1 MTGIAGGQAP
11 RAGQPGRSGLVG
23 RPGRLVADDI
33 RVAFRRPSR
42 GVAPILALDGLSLD
56 VAGGEIVALIGPNG
70 CGKSTFLRVAAGL
83 LAPERGRVTLDDRR
97 VTEPDDRIG
106 LVFQEPR
113 LLPWRST
120 AQNITYPL
128 ELAGWPPERRA
139 ARLAELLDAVGLEGA
154 VDLRPVQMSGG
165 MRQRAALARAL
176 ALSPDVLLL
185 DEPFSS
191 LDALTRERF
200 NLELLR
206 LQEAMGTTII
216 IVTHSIPEA
225 ILVADRVLVL
235 TPRPGSVATEVR
247 IDAPRPR
254 SLEVLDEALVSRA
267 AAEIRANLA
276 LPEQVA

>member
-1 MTGIAGGQAP
+1 MTEP
-11 RAGQPGRSGLVG
+11 RAA

-33 RVAFRRPSR
+33 RVAFRPPNR
-42 GVAPILALDGLSLD
+42 GAAPTVALDGLSLD
-56 VAGGEIVALIGPNG
+56 VSGGEIVALIGPNG

-83 LAPERGRVTLDDRR
+83 LAPERGRITLDDRPI
-97 VTEPDDRIG
+97 THPDDRIG

-113 LLPWRST
+113 LLPWRSV
-120 AQNITYPL
+120 ARNITYPL
-128 ELAGWPPERRA
+128 ELAGWSPERRA
-139 ARLAELLDAVGLEGA
+139 VRLGELLHAVGLEGSA
-154 VDLRPVQMSGG
+154 GLRPVQMSGG
-165 MRQRAALARAL
+165 MRQRAAIARAL

-200 NLELLR
+200 NLDLLR
-206 LQEAMGTTII
+206 LQESMGTTIV

-235 TPRPGSVATEVR
+235 TPRPGRIAAEVR

-254 SLEVLDEALVSRA
+254 SLDLLDEALVSRA

-276 LPEQVA
+276 QSEQVA

>member
-1 MTGIAGGQAP
+1 MTTTPTPAS
-11 RAGQPGRSGLVG
+11 R

-33 RVAFRRPSR
+33 HVTFQPPTS
-42 GVAPILALDGLSLD
+42 GAPPTVALDGLSLD

-83 LAPERGRVTLDDRR
+83 LAPERGEIRLDGRPI
-97 VTEPDDRIG
+97 TEPDERIG

-113 LLPWRST
+113 LLPWRT
-120 AQNITYPL
+120 AARNITLPL
-128 ELAGWPPERRA
+128 ELAGWTAERRA
-139 ARLAELLDAVGLEGA
+139 ERLDELLNAVGLGA
-154 VDLRPVQMSGG
+154 AAALRPVQMSGG
-165 MRQRAALARAL
+165 MRQRAAIARAL

-200 NLELLR
+200 NLDLLR
-206 LQEAMGTTII
+206 LQEAMGTTIV

-225 ILVADRVLVL
+225 ILVADRVMVL
-235 TPRPGSVATEVR
+235 TPRPSRVAAEVG

-254 SLEVLDEALVSRA
+254 SIELLDEAIVSRA
-267 AAEIRANLA
+267 AAQIRAHLE
-276 LPEQVA
+276 PSEQVA